1 MLASDPE
8 FVTQHRSDLA
18 VLEFLSQEP
27 QIHSVSAVGL
37 YVLTFPEITC
47 KLVYII
53 NLSRVRVSVTFIR
66 K

>member
-18 VLEFLSQEP
+18 VSEFLSQEP
-27 QIHSVSAVGL
+27 QIYSVSAVGL

-47 KLVYII
+47 KLMYI
-53 NLSRVRVSVTFIR
+53 LSFQE
-66 K
+66 